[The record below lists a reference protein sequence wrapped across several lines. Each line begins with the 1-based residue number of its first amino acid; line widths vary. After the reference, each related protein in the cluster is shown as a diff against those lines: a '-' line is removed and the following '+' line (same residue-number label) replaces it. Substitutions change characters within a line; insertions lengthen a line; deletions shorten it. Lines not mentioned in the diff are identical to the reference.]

1 MRWGCYTASRFGQKQ
16 TDAWGNEI
24 GCDVGKQIR
33 DDLAVELLTKV
44 FKSIPA
50 DFEWIIQ
57 NLTGIVVSAIA
68 SEADLLDNPD
78 RLRKQIDQQQKKK
91 EAAIDAFASGL
102 ITKEE
107 LRQAKVQYDAK
118 IAMMK
123 KKLCA
128 CQRAQIPTSSQRQ
141 SEISRSIRSIVSCE
155 EFSEP
160 FYKAVLQTM
169 VVHKDGTLEIKI
181 NHLPQTWVYCL
192 IYHRANPE

>member
-16 TDAWGNEI
+16 TDARGNEI

-102 ITKEE
+102 ITK
-107 LRQAKVQYDAK
+107 
-118 IAMMK
+118 
-123 KKLCA
+123 
-128 CQRAQIPTSSQRQ
+128 
-141 SEISRSIRSIVSCE
+141 
-155 EFSEP
+155 
-160 FYKAVLQTM
+160 
-169 VVHKDGTLEIKI
+169 
-181 NHLPQTWVYCL
+181 
-192 IYHRANPE
+192 